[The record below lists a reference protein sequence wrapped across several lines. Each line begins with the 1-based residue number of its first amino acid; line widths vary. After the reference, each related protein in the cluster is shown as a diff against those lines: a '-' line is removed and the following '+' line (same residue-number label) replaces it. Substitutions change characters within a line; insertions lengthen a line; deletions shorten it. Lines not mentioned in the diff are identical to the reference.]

1 MKRAACGEEGKTR
14 QKCHYTSYVD
24 RYQGVFDVVSLVAEW
39 DCWGRKI
46 QQCSK
51 NKAKLVRNDELC
63 FECIG
68 AGSCVDVL
76 CGRRLCLQRRLICR
90 GSRRELTIFR
100 TQEAWMIVRRCE
112 LPRLA

>member
-1 MKRAACGEEGKTR
+1 MGKREKHVRNVTIQAMSTGIKACLMLSVLWRSGTAG
-14 QKCHYTSYVD
+14 
-24 RYQGVFDVVSLVAEW
+24 
-39 DCWGRKI
+39 GRKI

-100 TQEAWMIVRRCE
+100 TQEAWMIVRRCQ